1 MRMTQRQKG
10 SVSVFLA
17 IILLTTFLFSGVI
30 IDGGRIYAGRTIASG
45 AGQLALNA
53 GLSNYDTALKDAYG
67 LIAMAKTP
75 EEMQENL
82 HTYFVDS
89 LGACGLTEDDF
100 NTALVFLKEAAEDEG
115 SFSATHLDKTEI
127 CRGQVMEQQVLDYMK
142 YRAPVTLTF
151 GENGIFDRLSKI
163 NMKEI
168 NQTKKASE
176 KQTETAKAANKMQK
190 QLEKLWEEVKK
201 EYVNYL
207 DFHWFD
213 IEMEAAE
220 NYYAAA
226 TVECLILRHLRGLS
240 AQSGEEEDMMTSFK
254 QLTANLKTYMGRG
267 TDVASRKSA
276 YCDAA
281 DTIYQMHGYYLAL
294 KDVQKD
300 EFVDKYCKTEE
311 GDGTD
316 TEDDEEE
323 SDDGEDDAL
332 RKAYEEMY
340 DEYKENEN
348 YYIQSVIV
356 GIADRKNSDAEE
368 GGKILTAYDKKAKEY
383 EKQDQKVLDR
393 IEKLRDAQH
402 NLKEAWEDWGEENEK
417 LTDANTQEAM
427 NDNRDEY
434 SNFVEEGKDTDLQKM
449 EDLVNQNKNFYAE
462 FHRRLS
468 DEDQYD
474 TASILSVDSGAD
486 LEAALSQGLNHYS
499 SSSDLKSLLAS
510 ATYKSNIYRVSIREQ
525 DFKNSGWGSKL
536 LKDISETEFYKTL
549 EKYCSSEDE
558 KAKSY
563 NSEMKEQINNY
574 LNVLSELFTSKDL
587 NGIDTKINENNGM
600 LPTTIMASTEQTSI
614 TSTSDTITNGCD
626 LNDSDSREDM
636 MNSTTKSMNAD
647 DTTLDGLAK
656 VADLFNKGGEAVAE
670 PIYLTEYMTDMFTCY
685 TSDKTGEKDTSKNE
699 WKKKDEVKSLSGYD
713 MTKDM
718 IYRAEA
724 EYILWGNKNSAKAN
738 VNATKAVI
746 FAIQLVGNL
755 IYAFTDG
762 TMRTQTGKIAAWFP
776 SALVQIVLRT
786 VIPIMAALVQTV
798 RDLTILANGGRVVLF
813 KSFSTYKSV
822 DWRTYPE
829 KPKDWD
835 MKKDKTSSDPVAMS
849 YRDYV
854 WILLC
859 VRNIGEASR
868 YKQLERAADCIQLN
882 IGSSENLLTKKYTML
897 QVKANVKMDNWL
909 VTDIFNGEGTLD
921 TSGEYTLKYLGV
933 QGY

>member
-127 CRGQVMEQQVLDYMK
+127 CRGQVMEQQALDYMK

-176 KQTETAKAANKMQK
+176 KQTEAAKAANKLQK
-190 QLEKLWEEVKK
+190 QLEKLWKEVQK
-201 EYVNYL
+201 EHDNYL
-207 DFHWFD
+207 DFHMFD
-213 IEMEAAE
+213 KQMEEAE
-220 NYYAAA
+220 NRYAAA
-226 TVECLILRHLRGLS
+226 TVECLIARHLRTIQ
-240 AQSGEEEDMMTSFK
+240 AASGEKEDMMTTFNS
-254 QLTANLKTYMGRG
+254 LIGTLKSHMGAR
-267 TDVASRKSA
+267 DAAARKTEFCA
-276 YCDAA
+276 AA
-281 DTIYQMHGYYLAL
+281 DTIYELQGYYKAL
-294 KDVQKD
+294 MNVQKD
-300 EFVDKYCKTEE
+300 EFVKEYCGDSESDEEDTEE
-311 GDGTD
+311 E
-316 TEDDEEE
+316 EDSEEY
-323 SDDGEDDAL
+323 DAQKKYYEDL
-332 RKAYEEMY
+332 Y
-340 DEYKENEN
+340 DEYKGNED
-348 YYIQSVIV
+348 YYVQNVVV
-356 GIADRKNSDAEE
+356 GIANWKNTDAKE
-368 GGKILTAYDKKAKEY
+368 GGKILTEYDKKAVKY
-383 EKQDQKVLDR
+383 AKQDQKVLKCIDNLRKGQDDLER
-393 IEKLRDAQH
+393 ICGEW
-402 NLKEAWEDWGEENEK
+402 KEVNEGLSDDNTREEMGKNEDVYEDYFKKDNGSDLSRMEEFI
-417 LTDANTQEAM
+417 Q
-427 NDNRDEY
+427 
-434 SNFVEEGKDTDLQKM
+434 
-449 EDLVNQNKNFYAE
+449 QNKDFYEE

-468 DEDQYD
+468 DENQYD
-474 TASILSVDSGAD
+474 TASILSVDSGDD
-486 LEAALSQGLNHYS
+486 LEAALSHGLDNYYS
-499 SSSDLKSLLAS
+499 SSQLAS
-510 ATYKSNIYRVSIREQ
+510 FLTSNAYLTNVYRVTVRKK
-525 DFKNSGWGSKL
+525 DFDSNKL
-536 LKDISETEFYKTL
+536 LKNVAKSKYYAKL

-600 LPTTIMASTEQTSI
+600 LPTTIMASTEQKSI

-636 MNSTTKSMNAD
+636 MNSATKSMNAD

-699 WKKKDEVKSLSGYD
+699 WGKRDEVKSLSGYD

-776 SALVQIVLRT
+776 SALVRIVLRT

-835 MKKDKTSSDPVAMS
+835 MKKDKTSSDPAALS

-859 VRNIGEASR
+859 IRNIGEASR
-868 YKQLERAADCIQLN
+868 YHQLERAADCIQMNL
-882 IGSSENLLTKKYTML
+882 GSEDNLLTKKYTML

>member
-127 CRGQVMEQQVLDYMK
+127 CRGQVMEQQALDYMK
-142 YRAPVTLTF
+142 YRAPITLTV
-151 GENGIFDRLSKI
+151 GENGLFDRLSKI

-168 NQTKKASE
+168 NQTKKCTE
-176 KQTETAKAANKMQK
+176 MQTETAKAANKMQK
-190 QLEKLWEEVKK
+190 QLEKLWEEVQK
-201 EYVNYL
+201 EHENYL
-207 DFHWFD
+207 DFHMFD
-213 IEMEAAE
+213 QEMKKAE
-220 NYYAAA
+220 DAYAAA
-226 TVECLILRHLRGLS
+226 TAACLILRHLQGVS
-240 AQSGEEEDMMTSFK
+240 AQSGEEEDMMESFK
-254 QLTANLKTYMGRG
+254 QLTATLKTYMGRG
-267 TDVASRKSA
+267 TDAASRQSA

-281 DTIYQMHGYYLAL
+281 DTIYKMHGYYMAL

-300 EFVDKYCKTEE
+300 AFVDKYCVTEE
-311 GDGTD
+311 GDESD
-316 TEDDEEE
+316 EEDDDSE
-323 SDDGEDDAL
+323 EDDSL
-332 RKAYEEMY
+332 RKYYEEMY

-348 YYIQSVIV
+348 YYVQTVIV
-356 GIADRKNSDAEE
+356 DMAGKKDSDAKE
-368 GGKILTAYDKKAKEY
+368 GGKILSSYSEKAEKY
-383 EKQDQKVLDR
+383 AKQDEKVLKC
-393 IEKLRDAQH
+393 IEKLRKNKKKLRKACDDWI
-402 NLKEAWEDWGEENEK
+402 KENKK
-417 LTDANTQEAM
+417 LTDENTRKSM
-427 NDNRDEY
+427 NKNEEVYEDFLNGDNGNDLSRM
-434 SNFVEEGKDTDLQKM
+434 EEFI
-449 EDLVNQNKNFYAE
+449 NQNKNFYEE

-468 DEDQYD
+468 DEDKYD

-486 LEAALSQGLNHYS
+486 LEAALSQGINAHGES
-499 SSSDLKSLLAS
+499 SSTLNSLFSSD
-510 ATYKSNIYRVSIREQ
+510 TYKSYICLLTVRKA
-525 DFKNSGWGSKL
+525 DFESSGWGNKL
-536 LKDISETEFYKTL
+536 LKDVARSKFYAKL
-549 EKYCSSEDE
+549 KEYCKSAKD

-563 NSEMKEQINNY
+563 NSEMKDQINSY
-574 LNVLSELFTSKDL
+574 LQALAELFTSKDL
-587 NGIDTKINENNGM
+587 NEIDSKINENSGM
-600 LPTTIMASTEQTSI
+600 LPTTIMASGEQKNI
-614 TSTSDTITNGCD
+614 ASTSDTITEGCD
-626 LNDSDSREDM
+626 LEDSDSRENM
-636 MNSTTKSMNAD
+636 MDSATESMNAD

-685 TSDKTGEKDTSKNE
+685 TSDKSGEKDTSKNE
-699 WKKKDEVKSLSGYD
+699 WKKKDEIKSLSGYD

-746 FAIQLVGNL
+746 FAIQLIGNM
-755 IYAFTDG
+755 IFAFTDA
-762 TMRTQTGKIAAWFP
+762 TMISETKEIARWFP
-776 SALVQIVLRT
+776 NALVQIILRT
-786 VIPIMAALVQTV
+786 VIPIMCALVQTV
-798 RDLTILANGGRVVLF
+798 RDMVILTNGGRVVLF
-813 KSFSTYKSV
+813 KNFSTYKSV
-822 DWRTYPE
+822 DWRTYPK

-835 MKKDKTSSDPVAMS
+835 MKKDKTSSDPVALS

-868 YKQLERAADCIQLN
+868 YKQLERTADCIQLN

-897 QVKANVKMDNWL
+897 QVKANVKMNNWL